1 MAPKSTK
8 KKDPVRYHLQ
18 EDSASCNPEDFNEGD
33 VIEVL
38 DLAGVEGLST
48 SRGVFWVEAVE
59 LSDGSGITL
68 KVASLGGDDQAS
80 SALLATIFNRKKA
93 RLHLCFSTE
102 GPTACKLD
110 GLGIGGHCSQVH
122 KYALSDYP
130 VKAADP
136 SVARAVRHRRRDLD
150 RKKGKGGREAS
161 SSRERSPRRER
172 EEDERPG
179 ALRKPGQKRSREEEH
194 EVDEDPAGGVW
205 ERARSLREEDN
216 RREEIEEHHPREEA
230 GEELDGPGARPALR
244 AALGKLKARLG
255 RPSKEGRNGAG
266 AGGEPFDVFRPPQGE
281 LKKKE
286 KREALEDTPDVKRRA
301 TEAGEDIRGTT
312 TKPSKK
318 EAEEKEDRP
327 PGGVLAELVHKA
339 SKPPKKKRASQK
351 KSKSKKTAMAL
362 MQTLAKGLGLK
373 TYKNP

>member
-1 MAPKSTK
+1 M
-8 KKDPVRYHLQ
+8 
-18 EDSASCNPEDFNEGD
+18 
-33 VIEVL
+33 
-38 DLAGVEGLST
+38 
-48 SRGVFWVEAVE
+48 
-59 LSDGSGITL
+59 
-68 KVASLGGDDQAS
+68 
-80 SALLATIFNRKKA
+80 
-93 RLHLCFSTE
+93 
-102 GPTACKLD
+102 
-110 GLGIGGHCSQVH
+110 
-122 KYALSDYP
+122 
-130 VKAADP
+130 
-136 SVARAVRHRRRDLD
+136 
-150 RKKGKGGREAS
+150 
-161 SSRERSPRRER
+161 
-172 EEDERPG
+172 
-179 ALRKPGQKRSREEEH
+179 
-194 EVDEDPAGGVW
+194 
-205 ERARSLREEDN
+205 REEDN

-281 LKKKE
+281 LKKKKE